1 MISTIK
7 EAIERIDSHLNTI
20 DEMCRV
26 RLSKDKAVEEQ
37 EYEKAA
43 SLRDEYGKLADSLL
57 SFKDLADIR
66 TILEQNL

>member
-20 DEMCRV
+20 DEMRRV